1 MNTKIEF
8 VSNREERLF
17 GVRVLGVE
25 RHEWSRYEMDKDGK
39 TFLSMR
45 IEECM
50 ERKSKR
56 RQLIKFGIR
65 NSMFNKRLKNR
76 SNGDDTST
84 DGTKSGIELEES
96 GSWMSSINLN
106 RIELISEEDSRC
118 DSGVNRRS
126 IQKSSIFSDT
136 ILIGDGRIGI
146 GMSTNQF
153 KEIGDMVE
161 VRIHILG
168 VRIKCIVC
176 RRTEW

>member
-1 MNTKIEF
+1 
-8 VSNREERLF
+8 
-17 GVRVLGVE
+17 
-25 RHEWSRYEMDKDGK
+25 
-39 TFLSMR
+39 
-45 IEECM
+45 
-50 ERKSKR
+50 
-56 RQLIKFGIR
+56 
-65 NSMFNKRLKNR
+65 
-76 SNGDDTST
+76 
-84 DGTKSGIELEES
+84 
-96 GSWMSSINLN
+96 MSSINLN

-176 RRTEW
+176 RRTE